1 MFPEAAIACIALATA
16 LWLRPWRMLG
26 SRPGPGGKDDPVAS
40 PLITPLLGVLVLLP
54 WVWALPTLHRMPLQ
68 LQWSAAP
75 LVLLML
81 GWPLAIPALLLVAAL
96 AHMLSP
102 ALGWDDAL
110 GLAVWQG
117 VVPATLALLWGAML
131 RRWCWHNIFVF
142 ILARGF
148 LGTVLS
154 VFAATLLSQAAGHAL
169 PGVNEYLSRLARWL
183 MAWGD
188 GVTTGMLTAV
198 FVVFRPQWMATWSD
212 AIYLRQ
218 PPQA

>member
-1 MFPEAAIACIALATA
+1 MFLEAAIALLALAVA
-16 LWLRPWRMLG
+16 LWLRPWRMLAG
-26 SRPGPGGKDDPVAS
+26 RPDPGGIDERIAS
-40 PLITPLLGVLVLLP
+40 PLLTPLLGVLVLLP
-54 WVWALPTLHRMPLQ
+54 WIWALPTLHKMPLQ

-81 GWPLAIPALLLVAAL
+81 GWPLAIPVLLAVAAIS
-96 AHMLSP
+96 HFLSP
-102 ALGWDDAL
+102 ALNWQAAL

-117 VVPATLALLWGAML
+117 VVPATLALLWGALL

-154 VFAATLLSQAAGHAL
+154 VFIATLLGQAAGHVL
-169 PGVNEYLSRLARWL
+169 PSINEDLSRLARWL

-188 GVTTGMLTAV
+188 GVITGMLTAV
-198 FVVFRPQWMATWSD
+198 FVVFKPQWMATWSD
-212 AIYLRQ
+212 AIYLEE
-218 PPQA
+218 PPGP